1 MKTYFKI
8 SKEEK
13 NKLIAITLF
22 ILGLE
27 IIELTGISII
37 AFIIHVLKHT
47 F

>member
-22 ILGLE
+22 ILGLA
-27 IIELTGISII
+27 IVELTGIFIT
-37 AFIIHVLKHT
+37 AFVIHVLKHT